1 MSGATKGGGV
11 LDRHELSSSPLSSAL
26 TTTAAGD
33 DLDLVGRGADIGVLN
48 WLLLAEE
55 ASSGS
60 CVNGALDTEAAIS
73 AAN

>member
-11 LDRHELSSSPLSSAL
+11 LDRHGLSSSPLSSAL
-26 TTTAAGD
+26 AGD
-33 DLDLVGRGADIGVLN
+33 DLDLVGRGAGIDALN
-48 WLLLAEE
+48 WSLLAEE